1 MSSRAF
7 LKISLLADFRH
18 FFENVSKIL
27 PFTVRPHI
35 EHERCYLS
43 LNRRKNERNYGS
55 LRLNRKITKLGLRR
69 LLHVILK
76 KG

>member
-1 MSSRAF
+1 M
-7 LKISLLADFRH
+7 KISLLADFRH

-55 LRLNRKITKLGLRR
+55 LRLNRKMPKFGLRR
-69 LLHVILK
+69 LLRVIPK
-76 KG
+76 KR